1 MFSKK
6 KMKKKCYLRSERIG
20 PVTWHF
26 RVYRISLS
34 FCELDERRD
43 SSFFY
48 SRNAGLQHY
57 RGICLCGNGLLSIC
71 VGRVCAGT
79 GFRFFM
85 GPRDTGYGISHY
97 SGDTGYGMRD
107 FVFCTGPRDT
117 GYGISH
123 FARDHGIIP
132 NPVLSLGKNPGE
144 GPGYF
149 RYYVVTPLPFSHL
162 PLFPPRSHD
171 QFVGSSDTT
180 IDVRYS

>member
-1 MFSKK
+1 MSVRAVCVCRLLRARTSPGSLNTKEKGFFGFSRRCTGGRGGLTLGLGINVFEK

-71 VGRVCAGT
+71 AGRVCAGT
-79 GFRFFM
+79 GFRFFSRDH
-85 GPRDTGYGISHY
+85 GIRDTGFSIFHG
-97 SGDTGYGMRD
+97 T
-107 FVFCTGPRDT
+107 RDT

-123 FARDHGIIP
+123 FARDHGIRDT
-132 NPVLSLGKNPGE
+132 G
-144 GPGYF
+144 F
-149 RYYVVTPLPFSHL
+149 RIFH
-162 PLFPPRSHD
+162 
-171 QFVGSSDTT
+171 GTT
-180 IDVRYS
+180 G